1 VNQDLPDILG
11 SLDKRFLAYLDA
23 DGEMLLG
30 TVRRLRLY
38 TVALLDG
45 SITPPA
51 VVEDWSD
58 FYHLLPA
65 FVAEYAP
72 LWVADLEGAAELL
85 DGPGGHALLAA
96 GDVAYLLAV
105 EPVLDRYPDIRTDP
119 RL

>member
-1 VNQDLPDILG
+1 MGPLNEYLPDILG
-11 SLDKRFLAYLDA
+11 SLGKRFLGYLDNS
-23 DGEMLLG
+23 GEMLVD

-51 VVEDWSD
+51 VVEDWAD

-65 FVAEYAP
+65 FVAAYAP
-72 LWVADLEGAAELL
+72 SWVGDLERAAELL
-85 DGPGGHALLAA
+85 DVPGGHALLAA

-105 EPVLDRYPDIRTDP
+105 ESVLDRYLETE
-119 RL
+119 